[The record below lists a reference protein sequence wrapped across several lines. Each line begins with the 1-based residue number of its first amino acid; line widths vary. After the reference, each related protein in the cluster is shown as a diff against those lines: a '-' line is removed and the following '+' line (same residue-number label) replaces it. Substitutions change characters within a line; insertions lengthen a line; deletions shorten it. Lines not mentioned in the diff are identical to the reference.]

1 MEHPLRRKLQLEADR
16 AISYRRNSSQN
27 GGESAIVL
35 DDDDLEDQREDG
47 SGDSSATNSGQMTPQ
62 VSVSGSSSAVRPIPI
77 NLAAGVSASFA
88 QQTQQSPRQNPSAS
102 TSKSILKAPTPVNV
116 LNAGAGEYGYGTYDT
131 FIGSALKR
139 SSTSGSASTSTADAT
154 TLSPGLAKYE
164 LGSSFRDSPGLSGPG
179 GGIPDSPGFFN
190 EALLG
195 RECASSSGG
204 LWSQQRQP
212 LRSSDCICHDTDAG
226 EPT

>member
-179 GGIPDSPGFFN
+179 GSVPDSPGFFN

-195 RECASSSGG
+195 RKSASSPRCELNELQLMHS
-204 LWSQQRQP
+204 SQTSASP
-212 LRSSDCICHDTDAG
+212 
-226 EPT
+226 